1 MIIYPEL
8 FIDGVDVSAF
18 FISCHAEQTANSTKD
33 PGKYDLVIANVGGKF
48 LGAFAP
54 KNYYDGKA
62 PEGMSNEEALDQKV
76 TNFTLAPK
84 KKVTMRVRK
93 VLGGCAGEGE
103 RTITIFNGELQKC
116 EADEL
121 FLRIEGSCSEGGMT
135 AYMKIPKIWSTEKG
149 DTVSTVVND
158 ILDLYG
164 FTGVRHIM
172 PLNDD
177 LRDLNFEIG
186 DRVDFDTAMY
196 LVAQVGESIYFYDEV
211 DEFWFVP
218 PYALRGLVN
227 LDGHVL
233 LGTNAANMVQ
243 YCTHVD
249 VYGASPEDVSE
260 RKQHNVIYAYADVRD
275 DPATAW
281 EHTSYGFMKA
291 PPVYL
296 PTADYATCKKT
307 ADNLLKWY
315 RQYRDVTTVKLTGIA
330 PGLLSEVTYHAWNGK
345 MPPTSCDTGE
355 GAEFGA
361 VVGLVTKRV
370 VDISAEAGFVCT
382 LEVATSAMNSG
393 VPIPSDDYDKAIA
406 EWFAKWQAKINA
418 DNGIENKN
426 PGVLLV

>member
-1 MIIYPEL
+1 MIVYPEVL
-8 FIDGVDVSAF
+8 IDGVDVSAF

-33 PGKYDLVIANVGGKF
+33 PGKYDLVIADVGGRF

-54 KNYYDGKA
+54 KNYYTDKA
-62 PEGMSNEEALDQKV
+62 PEGMSDEEALDQAV

-84 KKVTMRVRK
+84 KKVTMRIRK
-93 VLGGCAGEGE
+93 VLKGCAGEAE
-103 RTITIFNGELQKC
+103 EPITIFNGELQKA
-116 EADEL
+116 EADEMY
-121 FLRIEGSCSEGGMT
+121 LRIEGSCSEGGMT

-149 DTVSTVVND
+149 DTVSRVVND

-196 LVAQVGESIYFYDEV
+196 LAAQVGESIYFYDEN

-218 PYALRGLVN
+218 PYALRGLIN
-227 LDGHVL
+227 LDKYVL
-233 LGTNAANMVQ
+233 LGSNAANMVQ

-249 VYGASPEDVSE
+249 VYGASPKGVSE

-281 EHTSYGFMKA
+281 EHDSYGFMKA
-291 PPVYL
+291 PTIHL

-315 RQYRDVTTVKLTGIA
+315 RQFRDVTTVKLSGIA
-330 PGLLSEVTYHAWNGK
+330 PGLLSEVAYQAWNGN
-345 MPPTSCDTGE
+345 MPPTTCDTDGGIE
-355 GAEFGA
+355 VGP

-382 LEVATSAMNSG
+382 LDVATSAMNSG
-393 VPIPSDDYDKAIA
+393 VPIPSEDYDARIE
-406 EWFAKWQAKINA
+406 EWFAKWRSKIDA
-418 DNGIENKN
+418 DAAIRNKN
-426 PGVLLV
+426 PGVIIV